1 MTLVTDIPAR
11 LSDALA
17 PWFND
22 MSGDEFA
29 RVCEAYP
36 DDLLVEAYLHLA
48 RQGVDASEVDP
59 EELKETIVW
68 FIRAKVD
75 TRNREMLAGR
85 TL

>member
-1 MTLVTDIPAR
+1 MALVTDIPAR

-22 MSGDEFA
+22 MSVLEFT
-29 RVCEAYP
+29 RVCETHP
-36 DDLLVEAYLHLA
+36 DDLLVEAYLRVA

-59 EELKETIVW
+59 EELKEAIVS
-68 FIRAKVD
+68 FIRANVY
-75 TRNREMLAGR
+75 TRKRAMLAGR